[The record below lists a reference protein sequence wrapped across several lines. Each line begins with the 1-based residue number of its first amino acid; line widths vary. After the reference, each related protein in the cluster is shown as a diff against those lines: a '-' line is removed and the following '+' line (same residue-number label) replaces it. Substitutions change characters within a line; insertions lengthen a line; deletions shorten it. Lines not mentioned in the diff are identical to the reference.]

1 MNEKVI
7 YSKWL
12 AYELRKL
19 GFKIIRTDI
28 NPNYPQYDIYV
39 FEDSPAFQRAFI
51 ALSANRKHSK

>member
-1 MNEKVI
+1 MNEKII

-28 NPNYPQYDIYV
+28 NPNFPQFDVYV
-39 FEDSPAFQRAFI
+39 FEDSPRLLQEMSRLTAERR
-51 ALSANRKHSK
+51 S